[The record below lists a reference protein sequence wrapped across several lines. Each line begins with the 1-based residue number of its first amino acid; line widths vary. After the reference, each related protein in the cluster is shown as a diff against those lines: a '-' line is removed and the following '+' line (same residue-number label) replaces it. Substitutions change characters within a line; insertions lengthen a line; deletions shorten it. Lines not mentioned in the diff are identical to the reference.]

1 MELYREYKDGLFF
14 LTFDSFNLY
23 HSVDD
28 RIAFK
33 QMLNRFLKE
42 TDEILCYFRREEDL
56 TDDEELLQ
64 LKQSIFTRFTLKGN
78 EFKYLYQI
86 DERRFDAI
94 GKFKLEYDFAN
105 AIIEMWKYF
114 YSFSFFAPI
123 NNLTFEEYEE
133 YLEVN
138 GFEDIDGKNHVY
150 HQLANFICIKGL
162 GGDYLTIT
170 SIQDVNI

>member
-1 MELYREYKDGLFF
+1 MEKYRSYKNGLFF
-14 LTFDSFNLY
+14 LTFHSFDLY
-23 HSVDD
+23 HSIDD

-33 QMLNRFLKE
+33 QVLNRFLKE
-42 TDEILCYFRREEDL
+42 ADKIYCYFRREEDL
-56 TDDEELLQ
+56 TSDEELLQ
-64 LKQSIFTRFTLKGN
+64 LKQSVFKRFDLHGN

-94 GKFKLEYDFAN
+94 GEFKLEYDFAN
-105 AIIEMWKYF
+105 AIIEMWKCF
-114 YSFSFFAPI
+114 YCFSFFIPI

-170 SIQDVNI
+170 SSQEI

>member
-1 MELYREYKDGLFF
+1 
-14 LTFDSFNLY
+14 
-23 HSVDD
+23 
-28 RIAFK
+28 
-33 QMLNRFLKE
+33 MLNRFLKG

-94 GKFKLEYDFAN
+94 GEFKLEYDFAN

-114 YSFSFFAPI
+114 YSFSFF
-123 NNLTFEEYEE
+123 TT
-133 YLEVN
+133 V
-138 GFEDIDGKNHVY
+138 
-150 HQLANFICIKGL
+150 IK
-162 GGDYLTIT
+162 
-170 SIQDVNI
+170 